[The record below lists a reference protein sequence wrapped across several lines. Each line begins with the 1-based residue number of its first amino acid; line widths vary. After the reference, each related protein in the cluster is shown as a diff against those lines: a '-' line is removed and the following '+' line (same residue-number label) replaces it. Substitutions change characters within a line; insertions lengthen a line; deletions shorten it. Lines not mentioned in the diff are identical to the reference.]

1 MLEMTKHLNR
11 EGETRK
17 DGTKDVHTI
26 QRQII
31 EDIVKPKVNAMTE
44 ELRAKVRAMLDNK

>member
-1 MLEMTKHLNR
+1 MEESESEDERPNNGNGNGN
-11 EGETRK
+11 EN
-17 DGTKDVHTI
+17 DPSN
-26 QRQII
+26 QII